1 MRLSI
6 AQKSLSFRC
15 LLLALVL
22 VCLKSYTLE
31 GPWQLQPEYLNYTKQ
46 NPDVSFTFQGF
57 LPTIGRVPA
66 EDTLGG
72 ASFSTAYVGNKQV
85 IIQACKR
92 LLYNYYVNESSIYLQ
107 YARTLESL
115 RQCR

>member
-1 MRLSI
+1 
-6 AQKSLSFRC
+6 
-15 LLLALVL
+15 LLLAFFL
-22 VCLKSYTLE
+22 VCMSSYTLE
-31 GPWQLQPEYLNYTKQ
+31 GPWQLQAEYLNNTKQ
-46 NPDVSFTFQGF
+46 NPDVSFIFQGF

-72 ASFSTAYVGNKQV
+72 ASFSTAYVGNKQL

-107 YARTLESL
+107 YARTLESI
-115 RQCR
+115 RQCREN